1 MENHSGTEIIASSK
15 FLGSVQIFVPK
26 VQISVPVVQISVP
39 AVQISV
45 PKVQIFVLFL
55 KGRNKLF

>member
-1 MENHSGTEIIASSK
+1 MENHLGIENIASSK
-15 FLGSVQIFVPK
+15 FLGPVQIFVPK
-26 VQISVPVVQISVP
+26 VQISVPVVQIFVP

-55 KGRNKLF
+55 KGPNKLF